1 MEKLLPKPEMGIVY
15 EVLKSKIR
23 AQFLKFSYKFLAPS
37 ERQKVQFKVVS
48 YPRFS
53 LEISHLNSTI
63 PYLVEMKKIENVSL
77 NRLSIKK
84 NWSKLTKELIVWSW
98 TFLSGMLNLADLF
111 LAISEAR
118 NQTFLCGFKIWSYF
132 FNITYI

>member
-1 MEKLLPKPEMGIVY
+1 MEKLLAKPEMGIVY

-77 NRLSIKK
+77 NRLRTLIRPYQSKRIGQNSQK
-84 NWSKLTKELIVWSW
+84 N
-98 TFLSGMLNLADLF
+98 
-111 LAISEAR
+111 
-118 NQTFLCGFKIWSYF
+118 
-132 FNITYI
+132 